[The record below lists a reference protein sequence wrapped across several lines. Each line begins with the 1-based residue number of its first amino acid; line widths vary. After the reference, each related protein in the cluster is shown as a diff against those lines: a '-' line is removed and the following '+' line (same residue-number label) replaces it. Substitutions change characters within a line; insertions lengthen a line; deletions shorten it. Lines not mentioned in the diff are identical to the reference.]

1 MLRTNKDQVVMI
13 SVMGAVAPPVRRL
26 DYRVSADGEP
36 FVLPGTGGI
45 TYNVL
50 VGDRCFG
57 WAGDHV
63 EPGVSTCAD
72 IDRRSE
78 GKNAGYNTYAC
89 IGNAARIVTGD
100 AKGAVGVVVGHHG
113 GIEHVMVDFEP
124 EVMEKLVIDDK
135 ILVKGYG
142 QGLKLLDFPSV
153 KAMNL
158 DPGLLDRMGINVNDG
173 VIEVPVAMEIPA
185 MLMGSGLGMGNCYSG
200 DYDITTTDKALISSL
215 GIDRLRFGDIVA
227 ITDADNRFGR
237 SYLTG
242 AVSIGVVVHS
252 DCLLAG
258 HGPGVATL
266 LTDIEGK
273 IKPVKDEGANVGAYL
288 GAGRYR
294 K

>member
-1 MLRTNKDQVVMI
+1 M
-13 SVMGAVAPPVRRL
+13 
-26 DYRVSADGEP
+26 
-36 FVLPGTGGI
+36 
-45 TYNVL
+45 
-50 VGDRCFG
+50 
-57 WAGDHV
+57 

-72 IDRRSE
+72 TEKRSE

-89 IGNAARIVTGD
+89 IGNTARVISGD
-100 AKGAVGVVVGHHG
+100 AKGAEGFVVGHHG
-113 GIEHVMVDFEP
+113 GIEHVMIDFP
-124 EVMEKLVIDDK
+124 QDVMEKMVIDDK

-142 QGLKLLDFPSV
+142 QGLELTDYPSV
-153 KAMNL
+153 MAMNL
-158 DPGLLDRMGINVNDG
+158 DPGLLDKMGITEKGG
-173 VIEVPVAMEIPA
+173 VLNVPVAMEIPA
-185 MLMGSGLGMGNCYSG
+185 KLMGSGLGMGNCYSG
-200 DYDITTTDKALISSL
+200 DYDITTTDKKLIAEL
-215 GIDRLRFGDIVA
+215 GIDKLRFGDIVA

-252 DCLLAG
+252 DCLIAG

-273 IKPVKDEGANVGAYL
+273 IKPVIKKGANVGAYL

>member
-1 MLRTNKDQVVMI
+1 MLRTNRDRVVML

-26 DYRVSADGEP
+26 DFRVSADGEP

-50 VGDRCFG
+50 VWDLCFG

-72 IDRRSE
+72 TERRSE

-89 IGNAARIVTGD
+89 IGNRARVVTGE
-100 AKGAVGVVVGHHG
+100 AKGAEGVVVGHHG
-113 GIEHVMVDFEP
+113 GIEHVMVDFDP
-124 EVMEKLVIDDK
+124 ADMEKMLIDDK

-142 QGLKLLDFPSV
+142 QGLRLLDYPEV
-153 KAMNL
+153 KLMNL
-158 DPGLLDRMGINVNDG
+158 DPDLLDKLGIVEKDG
-173 VIEVPVAMEIPA
+173 SLHVPVAMEIPA
-185 MLMGSGLGMGNCYSG
+185 KLMGSGLGMGNCYSG
-200 DYDITTTDKALISSL
+200 DYDITTTDRALIAEL

-237 SYLTG
+237 SFLTG
-242 AVSIGVVVHS
+242 AVSIAVIVHS
-252 DCLLAG
+252 DCLIAG
-258 HGPGVATL
+258 HGPGAATIM
-266 LTDIEGK
+266 TDISGV
-273 IKPVKDEGANVGAYL
+273 IKPVVDGKANVGEHL
-288 GAGRYR
+288 KAGRFR